1 MRRVTAVLSFLALML
16 SILPP
21 ALGQTPKVD
30 PLRARLEKMGKDFA
44 DAYNRG
50 DDKAVAAFYAEDAVV
65 MPPDSDFVKGR
76 PAIEAAWKGAH
87 EAGMKNMRLEVVDVE
102 SDGTYIIETGKATAD
117 IQPAGQATA
126 TPETYKYVV
135 VWKKQKDGSWK
146 IIRDIWNSGPAAAT
160 AAKPPAHH

>member
-1 MRRVTAVLSFLALML
+1 ML
-16 SILPP
+16 SILPA
-21 ALGQTPKVD
+21 ALGQAPKAD

-65 MPPDSDFVKGR
+65 MPPDSDLVRGR
-76 PAIEAAWKGAH
+76 AAIEAFWKSGH
-87 EAGMKNMRLEVVDVE
+87 EAGMKNMRLEIVDVE

-117 IQPAGQATA
+117 VQPAGQAAA
-126 TPETYKYVV
+126 TPESFKYLV

-146 IIRDIWNSGPAAAT
+146 IIRDIWNSGAPPAAMQH
-160 AAKPPAHH
+160 AHH